1 MFKIASEGYPYIIF
15 FAATTIVALLLGGK
29 WMVIAPFVITVF
41 MFYFFRDPERQIP
54 DGENIFVSPADGK
67 VILIKN
73 VQGETIPSLLKGN
86 KDVIARS
93 KTPSPVIARDKVPKQ
108 SHDRLGVGSAIFKSE
123 IATPSAR
130 NDRVNEFIEISI
142 FMSPFNVHVNRAP
155 CDGKIKNIQHNKG
168 KFMAAYKDQSS
179 LKNENI
185 EMTLD
190 TKYGD
195 ILVRQV
201 AGYIARRA
209 VCRANAGDTLRRG
222 ERYGIIKFSSR
233 LDVYLPKNTEI
244 KVKLGDKV
252 KAGETV
258 IGVIE

>member
-1 MFKIASEGYPYIIF
+1 VKLASEGYPYIII

-41 MFYFFRDPERQIP
+41 MVYFFRDPERQIP
-54 DGENIFVSPADGK
+54 EGDNIFVSPADGK
-67 VILIKN
+67 VILIKD
-73 VQGETIPSLLKGN
+73 VGKDTHPPIPPLLRGGEGGM
-86 KDVIARS
+86 KD
-93 KTPSPVIARDKVPKQ
+93 T
-108 SHDRLGVGSAIFKSE
+108 DRG
-123 IATPSAR
+123 
-130 NDRVNEFIEISI
+130 FIEISI

-168 KFMAAYKDQSS
+168 KFIAAYKDGASF
-179 LKNENI
+179 KNENI
-185 EMTLD
+185 ELTLD
-190 TKYGD
+190 TKYGA

-209 VCRANAGDTLRRG
+209 VCRANTGDSLKRG

-233 LDVYLPKNTEI
+233 LDVYLPKDTAI

-258 IGVIE
+258 IGVIKN

>member
-1 MFKIASEGYPYIIF
+1 MNAIAKEGYPYIII

-41 MFYFFRDPERQIP
+41 MFYFFRDPEREIP
-54 DGENIFVSPADGK
+54 EGEGLFVSPADGK
-67 VILIKN
+67 IILIKD
-73 VQGETIPSLLKGN
+73 VFE
-86 KDVIARS
+86 KDHLNAAV
-93 KTPSPVIARDKVPKQ
+93 K
-108 SHDRLGVGSAIFKSE
+108 
-123 IATPSAR
+123 
-130 NDRVNEFIEISI
+130 EISI

-168 KFMAAYKDQSS
+168 KFMAAYKDEASF
-179 LKNENI
+179 KNENI
-185 EMTLD
+185 EMTLE

-201 AGYIARRA
+201 AGYVARRA
-209 VCRANAGDTLRRG
+209 VCRANAGDSLKRG

-233 LDVYLPKNTEI
+233 LDIYLPKDTQI

-258 IGVIE
+258 LGEMRSSP

>member
-1 MFKIASEGYPYIIF
+1 MNAIAKEGYPYIII

-41 MFYFFRDPERQIP
+41 MFYFFRDPEREIP
-54 DGENIFVSPADGK
+54 EGEGLFVSPADGK
-67 VILIKN
+67 IILIKD
-73 VQGETIPSLLKGN
+73 VFEKEHLKA
-86 KDVIARS
+86 DV
-93 KTPSPVIARDKVPKQ
+93 K
-108 SHDRLGVGSAIFKSE
+108 
-123 IATPSAR
+123 
-130 NDRVNEFIEISI
+130 EISI
-142 FMSPFNVHVNRAP
+142 FMSPFNVHVNRTP

-168 KFMAAYKDQSS
+168 KFMAAYKDEASF
-179 LKNENI
+179 KNENI
-185 EMTLD
+185 EMTLK

-201 AGYIARRA
+201 AGYVARRA
-209 VCRANAGDTLRRG
+209 VCRANAGDSLKRG

-244 KVKLGDKV
+244 KVKLGDRV
-252 KAGETV
+252 RAGETV

>member
-1 MFKIASEGYPYIIF
+1 MNAIAKEGYPYIII

-29 WMVIAPFVITVF
+29 WMVIVPFVITVF

-54 DGENIFVSPADGK
+54 EGEGLFVSPADGK
-67 VILIKN
+67 IILIKD
-73 VQGETIPSLLKGN
+73 VFEKEHLKA
-86 KDVIARS
+86 DV
-93 KTPSPVIARDKVPKQ
+93 K
-108 SHDRLGVGSAIFKSE
+108 
-123 IATPSAR
+123 
-130 NDRVNEFIEISI
+130 EISI

-168 KFMAAYKDQSS
+168 KFMAAYKDEASF
-179 LKNENI
+179 KNENI
-185 EMTLD
+185 EMTLK

-201 AGYIARRA
+201 AGYVARRA
-209 VCRANAGDTLRRG
+209 VCRANAGDSLKRG

-244 KVKLGDKV
+244 KVKLGDRV

>member
-1 MFKIASEGYPYIIF
+1 MNAIAKEGYPYIII

-29 WMVIAPFVITVF
+29 WMVIAPFVITAF
-41 MFYFFRDPERQIP
+41 MFYFFRDPERKIP
-54 DGENIFVSPADGK
+54 EGEGLFVSPADGK
-67 VILIKN
+67 IILIKD
-73 VQGETIPSLLKGN
+73 VFEKEHLKA
-86 KDVIARS
+86 DV
-93 KTPSPVIARDKVPKQ
+93 K
-108 SHDRLGVGSAIFKSE
+108 
-123 IATPSAR
+123 
-130 NDRVNEFIEISI
+130 EISI

-168 KFMAAYKDQSS
+168 KFMAAYKDQASF
-179 LKNENI
+179 KNENI
-185 EMTLD
+185 EMTLE

-201 AGYIARRA
+201 AGYVARRA
-209 VCRANAGDTLRRG
+209 VCRANTGDSLRRG

-233 LDVYLPKNTEI
+233 LDVYLPKETAI